1 MIDPFGRRI
10 TYLRLSVTDRCNLRC
25 TYCMPER
32 MRFLPR
38 DDLLTVAELTRLS
51 AAFIA
56 LGVRKIRL
64 TGGEPL
70 VRRDIVSLVE
80 SLSRFLAEGAL
91 DELTLTTNGTRL
103 AELAP
108 VLAACGIRRINVS
121 LDSLDPEVFAR
132 ITRGGRLEETI
143 QGIDAALAAG
153 MKVKINSVALRHDNL
168 GELVSIAE
176 WAHARGAE
184 ATFIEVMPMGEV
196 GADRAEQHVP
206 MHEVRRRLE
215 RRWRLTDIARRTG
228 GPASYATTDQGG
240 TIGFIAP
247 LTRNFC
253 DGCNRVRV
261 TCTGRMYLCLG
272 QSESADL
279 RTPLRTGADDGA
291 LLDAIRAGIGR
302 KPHGHDFLIARNAAP
317 AVARTMSVT
326 GG

>member
-38 DDLLTVAELTRLS
+38 DELLTVDELTRLS
-51 AAFIA
+51 SAFIS

-70 VRRDIVSLVE
+70 VRRDIVPLIE
-80 SLSRFLAEGAL
+80 SLSRFRIAGAL
-91 DELTLTTNGTRL
+91 DELTMTTNGTRL
-103 AELAP
+103 AEHVPA
-108 VLAACGIRRINVS
+108 LAACGIRRINVS
-121 LDSLDPEVFAR
+121 LDSLDPDVFAR
-132 ITRGGRLEETI
+132 ITRGGQLEETV

-153 MKVKINSVALRHDNL
+153 LEVKINIVALRHDNL
-168 GELVSIAE
+168 DEVVRIAE
-176 WAHARGAE
+176 WAHGRGAE

-196 GADRAEQHVP
+196 GEDRIDQHVP
-206 MHEVRRRLE
+206 MNEVRRRLE
-215 RRWRLTDIARRTG
+215 RRWRLTDIPRRTG
-228 GPASYATTDQGG
+228 GPASYAMTDEGG

-261 TCTGRMYLCLG
+261 TCTGQMYLCLG

-279 RTPLRTGADDGA
+279 RAPLRSGAADEA

-302 KPHGHDFLIARNAAP
+302 KPHGHDFVIARNAAP